1 LYYFLLGALYLAA
14 FAPAL
19 VIAAEPVI
27 QRHCPKE
34 GLPGLSP
41 SLTEQTPIGQKHRP
55 QNRT

>member
-1 LYYFLLGALYLAA
+1 MVRLKGAGHFLLGALYLAA

-34 GLPGLSP
+34 GL
-41 SLTEQTPIGQKHRP
+41 Q
-55 QNRT
+55 